1 MDGDGHGMTHA
12 VAPGLHD
19 EPEPGRSGRATWI
32 RRLVLLALALACA
45 KIIIDLVG
53 QIDWD
58 AVWQGIAHLEWW
70 QLAVLVALVVVR
82 QVLNA
87 MPLVYFIDG
96 LSPLRAAASD
106 QGATL
111 LSMVAPPTAD
121 SVFRIVVLRS
131 WGIDIDRAA
140 AGGTSNILVFY
151 MARWIA
157 PLLGVLLLLTV
168 RFDGTYAL
176 VAAGSLVVAIA
187 IFVGGLLVTRSRP
200 LAERLGRL
208 AGQVAHRFRS
218 KVDPERWAT
227 SVAGFQGH
235 IADRYRTGVALSIP
249 TLIVKLLVDASIA
262 LLAIRFIGVGSDQLS
277 AVEIV
282 AAFLVVF
289 PLTLF
294 PFQGIGILDATL
306 VAALTAVG
314 GVELEAQLVA
324 AMVTYRVVTL
334 VVPGLLGLLFVLGWR
349 HTTDREEREQAR

>member
-1 MDGDGHGMTHA
+1 MTRA
-12 VAPGLHD
+12 DPDVEEAPQ
-19 EPEPGRSGRATWI
+19 PWRARRAMWL
-32 RRLVLLALALACA
+32 RRLALLVLSLACA
-45 KIIIDLVG
+45 RIIINLVG
-53 QIDWD
+53 AIDWD
-58 AVWQGIAHLEWW
+58 AVWKGIAHLEAW
-70 QLAVLVALVVVR
+70 QFVLLVALVVLR

-87 MPLVYFIDG
+87 LPLVYFVPG
-96 LSPLRAAASD
+96 LTVFKAAASD

-111 LSMVAPPTAD
+111 MSMVAPPTAD

-131 WGIDIDRAA
+131 WGIDVDRAA

-151 MARWIA
+151 MARWIS
-157 PLLGVLLLLTV
+157 PLLGVLLLLSV

-176 VAAGSLVVAIA
+176 VAGGSLVVAVA
-187 IFVGGLLVTRSRP
+187 IFAGGLLVTKSQS
-200 LAERLGRL
+200 LAARLGRT
-208 AGQVAHRFRS
+208 AGRVARRVRS
-218 KVDPERWAT
+218 SIDPERWAT

-249 TLIVKLLVDASIA
+249 TLILKLLVDASIA
-262 LLAIRFIGVGSDQLS
+262 LLAIRFVGVGSDQLS

-282 AAFLVVF
+282 AGFLVVF

-324 AMVTYRVVTL
+324 AMVTYRIVTL
-334 VVPGLLGLLFVLGWR
+334 GVPALMGAAFLVSWR
-349 HTTDREEREQAR
+349 RVRKGTEQAPG

>member
-1 MDGDGHGMTHA
+1 VTGA
-12 VAPGLHD
+12 LESERD
-19 EPEPGRSGRATWI
+19 ERPRPERPPAYLWI
-32 RRLVLLALALACA
+32 RRLVLLVLALACA
-45 KIIIDLVG
+45 RIIIDLVG
-53 QIDWD
+53 EIDWD
-58 AVWQGIAHLEWW
+58 AVWKGIEHLEAW
-70 QLAVLVALVVVR
+70 QFASLILLVVLR

-96 LSPLRAAASD
+96 LSVFKATASD

-111 LSMVAPPTAD
+111 MSMIAPPTAD
-121 SVFRIVVLRS
+121 SVFRIMVLRS

-151 MARWIA
+151 MARWIS
-157 PLLGVLLLLTV
+157 PLLGVLVLLGA

-176 VAAGSLVVAIA
+176 VAVGSLVVAVA
-187 IFVGGLLVTRSRP
+187 IFAGGLLVTRSRA
-200 LAERLGRL
+200 LAERLGRT
-208 AGQVAHRFRS
+208 AGRVARRIRGS
-218 KVDPERWAT
+218 VDPERWAA

-235 IADRYRTGVALSIP
+235 IADRYRVGVALSIP
-249 TLIVKLLVDASIA
+249 TLVLKLLVDATIA
-262 LLAIRFIGVGSDQLS
+262 LLAIRFVGVGSAQLS
-277 AVEIV
+277 ALEII

-294 PFQGIGILDATL
+294 PLQGIGILDATL

-334 VVPGLLGLLFVLGWR
+334 GTPALMGALFVLGWR
-349 HTTDREEREQAR
+349 RTTSSKERVTT

>member
-1 MDGDGHGMTHA
+1 
-12 VAPGLHD
+12 
-19 EPEPGRSGRATWI
+19 
-32 RRLVLLALALACA
+32 LLALSLACA

-53 QIDWD
+53 EIDWN
-58 AVWQGIAHLEWW
+58 AVWKGIEHLEAW
-70 QLAVLVALVVVR
+70 QFALLVGLVVLR

-87 MPLVYFIDG
+87 MPLCFFIDG
-96 LSPLRAAASD
+96 LSIFKATAAD

-111 LSMVAPPTAD
+111 MSMVAPPTAD

-131 WGIDIDRAA
+131 WGIDVDRAA

-151 MARWIA
+151 IARWIS

-176 VAAGSLVVAIA
+176 VAAGSLLVAVAIFA
-187 IFVGGLLVTRSRP
+187 AGLMVTRSQS
-200 LAERLGRL
+200 LAERLGRT
-208 AGQVAHRFRS
+208 AGRFARRIRPS
-218 KVDPERWAT
+218 IDPARWAS

-235 IADRYRTGVALSIP
+235 IADRYLTGVTLSIP
-249 TLIVKLLVDASIA
+249 TLIVKLFVDALIA
-262 LLAIRFIGVGSDQLS
+262 LLAIRFVGIAGDQLS

-294 PFQGIGILDATL
+294 PLQGIGILDATL

-334 VVPGLLGLLFVLGWR
+334 GTPALLGALFVLGWR
-349 HTTDREEREQAR
+349 RTVNQADRAPG

>member
-1 MDGDGHGMTHA
+1 MW
-12 VAPGLHD
+12 L
-19 EPEPGRSGRATWI
+19 

-45 KIIIDLVG
+45 RIIINLVG
-53 QIDWD
+53 EIDWD
-58 AVWQGIAHLEWW
+58 AVWNGIAHLEWW
-70 QLAVLVALVVVR
+70 QLTVLVALVIVR

-87 MPLVYFIDG
+87 MPLVYFIPG
-96 LSPLRAAASD
+96 LSIFKATASD

-111 LSMVAPPTAD
+111 MSMVAPPTAD

-131 WGIDIDRAA
+131 WGIDMDRAA

-151 MARWIA
+151 MARWIS
-157 PLLGVLLLLTV
+157 PLMGVLLLLTI

-176 VAAGSLVVAIA
+176 VAAGSLVVAVA
-187 IFVGGLLVTRSRP
+187 IFAGGLLVTRSQA
-200 LAERLGRL
+200 LAARLGRT
-208 AGQVAHRFRS
+208 AGRVARRIRTT
-218 KVDPERWAT
+218 VDPEAWAS

-249 TLIVKLLVDASIA
+249 TLVLKLLVDASIA
-262 LLAIRFIGVGSDQLS
+262 LLAIRFVGIASGQLS

-282 AAFLVVF
+282 SAFLVVF

-294 PFQGIGILDATL
+294 PLQGIGILDATL

-334 VVPGLLGLLFVLGWR
+334 GTPALLGALFVLGWR
-349 HTTDREEREQAR
+349 RTTGRADQAST

>member
-1 MDGDGHGMTHA
+1 MW
-12 VAPGLHD
+12 L
-19 EPEPGRSGRATWI
+19 

-45 KIIIDLVG
+45 RIIINLVG
-53 QIDWD
+53 EIDWD
-58 AVWQGIAHLEWW
+58 AVWNGIAHLEWW
-70 QLAVLVALVVVR
+70 QLTVLVALVIVR

-87 MPLVYFIDG
+87 MPLVYFIPG
-96 LSPLRAAASD
+96 LSIFKATASD

-111 LSMVAPPTAD
+111 MSMVAPPTAD

-131 WGIDIDRAA
+131 WGIDMERAA

-151 MARWIA
+151 MARWIS
-157 PLLGVLLLLTV
+157 PLMGVLLLLTI

-176 VAAGSLVVAIA
+176 VAAGSLVVAVA
-187 IFVGGLLVTRSRP
+187 IFAGGLLVTRSQA
-200 LAERLGRL
+200 LAARLGRT
-208 AGQVAHRFRS
+208 AGRVARRIRTT
-218 KVDPERWAT
+218 VDPEAWAS

-249 TLIVKLLVDASIA
+249 TLVLKLLVDASIA
-262 LLAIRFIGVGSDQLS
+262 LLAIRFVGIASGQLS

-282 AAFLVVF
+282 SAFLVVF

-294 PFQGIGILDATL
+294 PLQGIGILDATL

-334 VVPGLLGLLFVLGWR
+334 GTPALLGALFVLGWR
-349 HTTDREEREQAR
+349 RTTGRADQAST